1 MYIYIYVQDACLC
14 FFAEDGFEMLRR
26 DGCSKMFQHAFVM
39 VSLKISQ
46 YGWRMDDKEMVT
58 AFFGCEHLTI
68 NLQIITVLRSTNTE
82 SVLVSINTGYR
93 FFQDPKNER
102 PEAFVES
109 FTWPFCHGTNLGWL
123 LSGGQEVSSIRSELE
138 HKSARCH
145 GAGESRRVARFL
157 KKSLY
162 DILE

>member
-1 MYIYIYVQDACLC
+1 M
-14 FFAEDGFEMLRR
+14 FFFFFSEDGFEMLRR

-46 YGWRMDDKEMVT
+46 YGLRMDDKEMVT

-93 FFQDPKNER
+93 FFKIPKMSSQKRLLNPSPGHFATEQD
-102 PEAFVES
+102 
-109 FTWPFCHGTNLGWL
+109 LGW

-145 GAGESRRVARFL
+145 GAGESRHVAHQ